1 VIHVRNLSFA
11 YNGGFRLEDVSFHL
25 RPAQLTALVG
35 PNGSGKSTLLKLL
48 AGILSP
54 TGGEIAAGEDR
65 PSPSRPHSWAR
76 RVAWLPQ
83 EMDAP
88 PGALV
93 EDTVRLGLF
102 PRSKSWGWRLPKDSE
117 ERLDRALRLFDL
129 IEFRRKS
136 LARLSGGERR
146 RVLLARAFVQG
157 AEAFLL
163 DEPAAHLDPRRNAEV
178 MDVLIHLR
186 REQGILVL
194 MATHDVNLALGF
206 ADRVLL
212 LSAGRLVADGPPVA
226 VLSPAGLERAY
237 GLPARPAPGIGF
249 FISSKENQP

>member
-1 VIHVRNLSFA
+1 MIHVRNLCFS

-25 RPAQLTALVG
+25 RPAQITALVG

-54 TGGEIAAGEDR
+54 TGGEIVAGGDR
-65 PSPSRPHSWAR
+65 PSPSHPHPWAR

-102 PRSKSWGWRLPKDSE
+102 PRSKTWGWRLPGDSE
-117 ERLDRALRLFDL
+117 ERLARALRVFDL
-129 IEFRRKS
+129 VEFRRKP

-146 RVLLARAFVQG
+146 RVLLARALVQG
-157 AEAFLL
+157 AQAFLL
-163 DEPAAHLDPRRNAEV
+163 DEPAAHLDPRRHAEV
-178 MDVLIHLR
+178 MDVLLR
-186 REQGILVL
+186 LQREQGILVL

-212 LSAGRLVADGPPVA
+212 LSAGRLVADGPPA
-226 VLSPAGLERAY
+226 SVLSHAGLERAY
-237 GLPARPAPGIGF
+237 GLPARSVPGIEF